1 MASKST
7 GSGTGSV
14 QTKPNTSEQ
23 RGGVRIEFSD
33 MQNLYLTAQRY
44 YRRPALSLLTDSQ
57 LRHYIPE
64 IANWKHRTD
73 IRGMFE
79 VLTSKDTRP
88 EYYDTIVNSYR
99 RSAEVRDMHERPM
112 KEKEL
117 MSKVDDEI
125 FQHIELK
132 ERTRKEE
139 LRAKARRRREERKAA
154 AEAAKQ
160 GLSEDVS
167 HWILWTSFYDQ
178 LGLGTMAHWT
188 VLYKIDFFLFFFEF
202 ETV

>member
-1 MASKST
+1 MSAKT
-7 GSGTGSV
+7 DTGPGSGAGSSDAV
-14 QTKPNTSEQ
+14 RTKPSDQNGSGPAK
-23 RGGVRIEFSD
+23 GGVRIEFSD
-33 MQNLYLTAQRY
+33 MQDLYLMSQRY
-44 YRRPALSLLTDSQ
+44 FRRPALSLLTDSQ

-73 IRGMFE
+73 IRSMFE

-139 LRAKARRRREERKAA
+139 LRAKAKRRREEKKLA
-154 AEAAKQ
+154 AEKKKAEEQA
-160 GLSEDVS
+160 GTNEDQP
-167 HWILWTSFYDQ
+167 H
-178 LGLGTMAHWT
+178 
-188 VLYKIDFFLFFFEF
+188 
-202 ETV
+202 